1 MSEFLLEMRNVNK
14 RFPGV
19 IALQDVNFAL
29 KKGEVHVLLGENG
42 AGKSTL
48 MKILSGAYPMDSGE
62 IFIKG
67 KRVEI
72 NKPQDAQELGISII
86 HQEFNLIPHLSI
98 AQNIF
103 LGREP
108 VEGRFIK
115 TIAWDKMYRKAAEI
129 LGRFDINVSP
139 RTPVREL
146 GVAMQQMVEI
156 AKALSVNA
164 EIVVMD
170 EPTAALTTAE
180 TEKLFQVIRT
190 LKAQGVSIIYISHR
204 LEELSKIG
212 DVATVLRDG
221 RNVGTVDLKKTD
233 TDTLVRMMV
242 GRSLTDMF
250 PKESVPRGKE
260 ALRVE
265 NLYGKGVN
273 GVSFVAYEGEVLG
286 FAGIV
291 GCGRTELARA
301 IFGADPA
308 SGGRVYVDGREVSIS
323 SPRQAIKAGIAY
335 LTEDR
340 GREGLVLGLSVRENI
355 GLPVLDKV
363 CRAGIVNF
371 GRKSAL
377 AANFVKN
384 LGIKTPSLST
394 LARSLSGGNQQKVVL
409 AKWLA
414 TKAKVLIFDEP
425 TRGIDVGAKW
435 EIYQL
440 INELAKQG
448 TSVIMISSDLREIL
462 GMSDRI
468 LVMREGCI
476 TGEFDRSEATQEKIL
491 YCAAGGKTGV
501 H

>member
-1 MSEFLLEMRNVNK
+1 MRNVNK
-14 RFPGV
+14 KFPGV
-19 IALQDVNFAL
+19 IALQDVSFAL
-29 KKGEVHVLLGENG
+29 RRGEVHVLLGENG

-62 IFIKG
+62 IFVKG

-72 NKPQDAQELGISII
+72 KRPQDAQDRGISII
-86 HQEFNLIPHLSI
+86 HQEFNLVPHLSI

-108 VEGRFIK
+108 VEGRLIK
-115 TIAWDKMYRKAAEI
+115 TIAWQEMYRKTAEI

-180 TEKLFQVIRT
+180 TEKLFQVIKA

-221 RNVGTVDLKKTD
+221 HNVGTVDLKNTD

-265 NLYGKGVN
+265 NLCGKGIN
-273 GVSFVAYEGEVLG
+273 GISFTAHEGEVLG
-286 FAGIV
+286 LAGIV

-301 IFGADPA
+301 IFGADPISA
-308 SGGRVYVDGREVSIS
+308 GKVYVDGREVSIL

-340 GREGLVLGLSVRENI
+340 GREGLILGLPVRENI
-355 GLPVLDKV
+355 GLPVLDTI
-363 CRAGIVNF
+363 CRAGIVNSR
-371 GRKSAL
+371 RKSAL
-377 AANFVKN
+377 AASFVKS
-384 LGIKTPSLST
+384 LGIKTPRLST
-394 LARSLSGGNQQKVVL
+394 PARSLSGGNQQKVVL

-414 TKAKVLIFDEP
+414 TRARVIIFDEP

-440 INELAKQG
+440 MNELVKQG

-476 TGEFDRSEATQEKIL
+476 TGEFDRSEATQENIL
-491 YCAAGGKTGV
+491 YCAAGGKSGV
-501 H
+501 NQ